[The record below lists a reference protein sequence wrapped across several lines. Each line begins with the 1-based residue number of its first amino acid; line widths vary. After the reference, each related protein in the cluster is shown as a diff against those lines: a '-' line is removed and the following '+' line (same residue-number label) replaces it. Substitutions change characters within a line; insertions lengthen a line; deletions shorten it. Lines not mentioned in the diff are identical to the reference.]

1 MLETPAGSEGVAR
14 QKRNC
19 REPGRSITV
28 LVGMIRYTG
37 LKEFRRK
44 VEAAMEVGLIHS
56 TPSAGKLR
64 TWGRDER
71 NVHSK
76 WTHEPYNYGNMNTE
90 KEKSMKTQ
98 LSSVAKKAELEKKT
112 VFTSLAH
119 LLTPAFLKETWQ
131 MMNKKGAPG
140 IDKETTSA
148 FAEKLNERVQEMH
161 EQLKAGT
168 YKAPPVRRVEIP
180 KDGGKTRLLG
190 IPTVSDRL
198 LQSSVARI
206 LNAVFE
212 PIFLNSSWGYRP
224 KRSAHGAIGALRSHI
239 IGGKVMQIYEADI
252 RAYFDRVNH
261 DWLRK
266 FVKQKIA
273 DPVILRLIDK
283 WLRAGT
289 MADGLKISKEDG
301 VPQGGPVSCILANV
315 YLHYVLDLWFEKRL
329 KPACEGEAHLVRYVD
344 DFVACFQ
351 YERDAIDF
359 GKKLN
364 DRFKEFHLEL
374 AEEKTRTMT
383 FGRFARERAER
394 FKQPVE
400 KFDFLGFTH
409 ICGVDDQGKFVLIRK
424 PRQKSCR
431 KFLDRVKEWLKR
443 HPHYDVWDQQ
453 RQLLAMLRGFYQ
465 YYALNHCEEK
475 LELIRV
481 YVRRYWRF
489 AIRRK
494 SQRSKSQ
501 WNHLDKQKWFEMPYP
516 KTLHP
521 NI

>member
-1 MLETPAGSEGVAR
+1 
-14 QKRNC
+14 
-19 REPGRSITV
+19 
-28 LVGMIRYTG
+28 MIRYTG

-44 VEAAMEVGLIHS
+44 VKAVMEVGLIHS
-56 TPSAGKLR
+56 TLSAGKLR

-76 WTHEPYNYGNMNTE
+76 GTHEPYKLWKHEHREGE
-90 KEKSMKTQ
+90 SMKTQ
-98 LSSVAKKAELEKKT
+98 LSSVAKKAKLENKM

-131 MMNKKGAPG
+131 LMNKRGAPG
-140 IDKETTSA
+140 IDKETTIA
-148 FAEKLNERVQEMH
+148 FAEKLEERVQEMH
-161 EQLKAGT
+161 EQLKAGR

-198 LQSSVARI
+198 LQASVARI

-212 PIFLNSSWGYRP
+212 PIFLDSSWGYRP
-224 KRSAHGAIGALRSHI
+224 GRSAHGAIGALRSHLI
-239 IGGKVMQIYEADI
+239 RGKVMQVYEADI

-261 DWLRK
+261 DWLRG
-266 FVKQKIA
+266 FLKQRIG

-283 WLRAGT
+283 WLRAGI
-289 MADGLKISKEDG
+289 MSNGVKISKEDG
-301 VPQGGPVSCILANV
+301 VPQGGPVSCILANI

-329 KPACEGEAHLVRYVD
+329 KPTCEGEAYLVRYVD

-351 YERDAIDF
+351 YEKDAMDF

-364 DRFKEFHLEL
+364 DRFREFHLEL
-374 AEEKTRTMT
+374 AEEKTRSMT
-383 FGRFARERAER
+383 FGRFARERATR
-394 FKQPVE
+394 FNQPVE

-409 ICGVDDQGKFVLIRK
+409 ICGSNPQGKFVLIRK
-424 PRQKSCR
+424 PKQKSCR
-431 KFLDRVKEWLKR
+431 RFLDRVKEWLKR

-453 RQLLAMLRGFYQ
+453 KQLVSMLRGFYQ
-465 YYALNHCEEK
+465 YYGLIHCIDRLALIH
-475 LELIRV
+475 R
-481 YVRRYWRF
+481 YVERYWRF
-489 AIRRK
+489 SIRRR
-494 SQRSKSQ
+494 SQRSKSH
-501 WNHLDKQKWFEMPYP
+501 WSHLAKQKWFDLPYP
-516 KTLHP
+516 KVLHP